1 MCSKKVLEIMTIFK
15 NDACGDLGL
24 YNKTDTCSTKN
35 DPLLTTYSNNDVA
48 KVLASEK
55 NRVGDCSQG
64 SFQSHASCPIMTNG
78 SGSQHMTDHQD
89 RMTCPQCNKTF
100 STKQSL
106 STHIKTAKSCVEKN
120 KKKKIFQC
128 TYCSKILSSKQML
141 LYHDG
146 ICNMKTQHE
155 YEKKLQH
162 LQSLITNGN
171 TNDQMTNSQQ
181 PQQFYEM
188 NILMKCKLLSKDM
201 RIPRKKNG
209 LLFDLFST
217 CSESIEIP
225 SFSKVV
231 VPLGVKITL
240 LNGWYGTITMAKEH
254 VEGGLAIANVMI
266 DPSHWNDELELV
278 VCNMNDKPY
287 IMDVVSP
294 VAELRFSKSMENVNI
309 HLNYVC

>member
-1 MCSKKVLEIMTIFK
+1 MSIFK
-15 NDACGDLGL
+15 NDTCGDLGL
-24 YNKTDTCSTKN
+24 HNEMDKCKTNNGT
-35 DPLLTTYSNNDVA
+35 LLKTNSNNDVA
-48 KVLASEK
+48 KVLSSEK

-64 SFQSHASCPIMTNG
+64 NFQSHASHLQMMSNG
-78 SGSQHMTDHQD
+78 SGSQPVTDQD

-120 KKKKIFQC
+120 KKKKVFQC

-155 YEKKLQH
+155 YEQKLLH

-171 TNDQMTNSQQ
+171 TNDQTTNSQQ

-188 NILMKCKLLSKDM
+188 NILMKCELVSKDA

-209 LLFDLFST
+209 LAFDLFST
-217 CSESIEIP
+217 CAEPIEIP

-231 VPLGVKITL
+231 VPLGLKIRL
-240 LNGWYGTITMAKEH
+240 LNGWYGTIIMAKEH
-254 VEGGLAIANVMI
+254 VESGLAIANTMI

-287 IMDVVSP
+287 TIDLVSH
-294 VAELRFSKSMENVNI
+294 VAELRFCKSMENVNI
-309 HLNYVC
+309 HLNYVNTC